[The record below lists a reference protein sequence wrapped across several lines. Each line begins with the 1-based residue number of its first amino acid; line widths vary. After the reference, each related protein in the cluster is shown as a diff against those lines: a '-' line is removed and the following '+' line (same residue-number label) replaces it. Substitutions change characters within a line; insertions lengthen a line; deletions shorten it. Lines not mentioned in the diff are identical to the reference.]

1 MIDEPI
7 ILKGLERIE
16 RYLSEA
22 ETSLDIARDYMQEFL
37 DDIKINDEVS
47 DFLLGLVA
55 NKDIPEEIR
64 NKAGELWKKI
74 IK

>member
-1 MIDEPI
+1 MTDKLMV
-7 ILKGLERIE
+7 LKGLERIE

-22 ETSLDIARDYMQEFL
+22 ESSIDIARDYMQEVL

-47 DFLLGLVA
+47 DFLLGLVD
-55 NKDIPEEIR
+55 NENVPEEIR

-74 IK
+74 

>member
-1 MIDEPI
+1 MADKQM

-22 ETSLDIARDYMQEFL
+22 ETSFDIARDYMQEVL
-37 DDIKINDEVS
+37 DDLKINDEVS
-47 DFLLGLVA
+47 DFILDLVD
-55 NKDIPEEIR
+55 NEDIPEDIR

-74 IK
+74 

>member
-47 DFLLGLVA
+47 DFILDLVD
-55 NKDIPEEIR
+55 NEDIPEGIR

-74 IK
+74 

>member
-55 NKDIPEEIR
+55 SKDVPEEIR
-64 NKAGELWKKI
+64 SKADELWKKI
-74 IK
+74 

>member
-1 MIDEPI
+1 MADKQM

-16 RYLSEA
+16 RYLSEV
-22 ETSLDIARDYMQEFL
+22 ESSIDIARDYMQEVL

-47 DFLLGLVA
+47 DFILDLVD
-55 NKDIPEEIR
+55 NEDIPEDIR

-74 IK
+74 

>member
-1 MIDEPI
+1 M

-37 DDIKINDEVS
+37 DDIKISDEVS
-47 DFLLGLVA
+47 DFILDLVD
-55 NKDIPEEIR
+55 NEDIPEDIR

-74 IK
+74 